1 MGTITVSIS
10 NEIENK
16 FREAVKAKMGIGKGK
31 LGKAIEEA
39 MTNWAAGDKTKELV
53 ERALKKLDEGLYEGK
68 DYTFKR
74 EDAYS
79 ARVRK
84 PGFN

>member
-16 FREAVKAKMGIGKGK
+16 FREAVKAKMGTGKGK

-39 MTNWAAGDKTKELV
+39 LTNWAADDKTKELV
-53 ERALKKLDEGLYEGK
+53 ARALKKLDEGLYKGEG
-68 DYTFKR
+68 YTFKR
-74 EDAYS
+74 EDAYA

-84 PGFN
+84 